1 MRILVL
7 GLILAQGTLSG
18 DATIRAQAGKS
29 ELVIKTTSRL
39 AGAIDSVRWDG
50 KEFIDSTDHGRQL
63 QSASNLDAGSPLT
76 DETYN
81 PTEAGSRADHVGP
94 TSSSVLLE
102 LKAGANALETRSKM
116 AFWLKPGERSGPN
129 LAKNTTLVSEHGL
142 AKKVTIGFRD
152 LPQVIEDVVTF
163 TLPPGERHTAATFEA
178 LTGYMPAEFSRFL
191 VYDPATGEAKPIS
204 VGPGEQK
211 RPLIFSTESGSHA
224 MGIYSPEP
232 SPSYGRFRFAE
243 HRVVKWNCV
252 FRVSAKDGIPPGDFR
267 YRLYV
272 PVGTLEDVV
281 ASMRRLHELF
291 AAGK

>member
-1 MRILVL
+1 MTALVL
-7 GLILAQGTLSG
+7 AGLLAQAAVSG

-94 TSSSVLLE
+94 KSTSVLLE
-102 LKAGANALETRSKM
+102 LKAGDHGLETRSKM
-116 AFWLKPGERSGPN
+116 AFWLRPGERSGNN
-129 LAKNTTLVSEHGL
+129 LAKNTTILSEHLL
-142 AKKVTIGFRD
+142 AKKVTIGYRD

-163 TLPPGERHTAATFEA
+163 TLPAGERHTAATFEA

-191 VYDPATGEAKPIS
+191 VYDPAAGRAKPIS
-204 VGPGEQK
+204 SGPGEQK
-211 RPLIFSTESGSHA
+211 LPLILSTESGGHA

-252 FRVSAKDGIPPGDFR
+252 FRVSAREGIPPGEFR

-272 PVGTLEDVV
+272 PVGTLEDVE

-291 AAGK
+291 AAPK